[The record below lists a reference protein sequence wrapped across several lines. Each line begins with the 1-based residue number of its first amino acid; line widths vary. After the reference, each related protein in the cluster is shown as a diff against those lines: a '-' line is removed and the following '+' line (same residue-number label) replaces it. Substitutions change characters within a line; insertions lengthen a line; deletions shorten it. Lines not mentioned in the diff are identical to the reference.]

1 MISKLTKT
9 PTVSKDGVVKLT
21 KTEVKNINK
30 QLDATVAQVK
40 AQLGLDSDDE
50 DQDSDESVE
59 QPVVNPVAKKR
70 TIVKAKR

>member
-59 QPVVNPVAKKR
+59 QPVVKPVAKKR